1 MTIPLGTCGANRT
14 SMRLICCS
22 WGWDIKHLFLIWPWH
37 WSQLQTFLF
46 CYPFP
51 TSQEKNMPSF
61 WLHFMR
67 MFEWSKEINLS
78 QLRELRLLRKMQCLQ
93 LWLISNAD
101 FCIYMLA
108 QSLKWF
114 FFSLVKKNYN
124 NCTLIS
130 GKADR
135 TVKYKYKILLFL
147 NEELKI

>member
-1 MTIPLGTCGANRT
+1 
-14 SMRLICCS
+14 MRLICCS

-114 FFSLVKKNYN
+114 FFSLVKKITIIVPWFQVRLTEQWSTN
-124 NCTLIS
+124 T
-130 GKADR
+130 
-135 TVKYKYKILLFL
+135 KYYCFL
-147 NEELKI
+147 MKNWKFNIQLSYSAK